1 MVNSINALNFNI
13 IINTELLLFGSE
25 ILSYYDILAIFVI
38 VQKYIKDSCIFSHM
52 QPLWNFKNEYFI
64 PFMIVVQYIKCKVP
78 IDPINR
84 IHTVTF
90 HWITFNLLLCKP
102 KNSNDSK
109 YWLIFSS
116 ILDRSFSF
124 LPPLRHV
131 FVVNIS
137 RISISLKHVQNK
149 IECSEVKR

>member
-38 VQKYIKDSCIFSHM
+38 VQKYIKDSCRFSHM

-90 HWITFNLLLCKP
+90 HWISVLLLTYYYANLK
-102 KNSNDSK
+102 
-109 YWLIFSS
+109 IQM
-116 ILDRSFSF
+116 I
-124 LPPLRHV
+124 
-131 FVVNIS
+131 VNTD
-137 RISISLKHVQNK
+137 
-149 IECSEVKR
+149 